1 MDDELIVD
9 VLIIGAGI
17 SGLICATELQNSGL
31 QVVLLD
37 KGRRAGGRLSTRDMQ
52 GCLLYTSPSPRD

>member
-1 MDDELIVD
+1 MNDELTVD

-37 KGRRAGGRLSTRDMQ
+37 K
-52 GCLLYTSPSPRD
+52 